1 MQMLIHYMYYTKQ
14 KMGLFVKPDF
24 LKSFSGQITELKINY

>member
-1 MQMLIHYMYYTKQ
+1 MQMLIHYYTIQ